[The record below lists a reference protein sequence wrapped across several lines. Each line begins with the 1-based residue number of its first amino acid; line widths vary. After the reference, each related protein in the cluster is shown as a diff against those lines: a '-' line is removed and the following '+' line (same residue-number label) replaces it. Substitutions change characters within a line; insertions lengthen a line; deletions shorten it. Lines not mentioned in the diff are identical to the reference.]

1 MCILV
6 LPITFR
12 KAGSCN
18 ITIINASKN
27 MVDAMLAEI
36 FMLRFEAIA
45 QLSRNPVRATDRF
58 VPFNPAVRTEF
69 KNGSGDHPRLK
80 LASALPPKADISRK
94 LGHVR

>member
-18 ITIINASKN
+18 FVVVYALKN

-36 FMLRFEAIA
+36 FMLRLEAIA
-45 QLSRNPVRATDRF
+45 QLSRYPVQATDRF
-58 VPFNPAVRTEF
+58 VPLNPAVRTEF

-80 LASALPPKADISRK
+80 LTSALPPKADISRK